1 MDIYRTLAHELV
13 HYKQKEDGKE
23 MNGNDG
29 SEIENEAN
37 ATAAVLLRQYSQK
50 IPNHGY

>member
-13 HYKQKEDGKE
+13 HYKQKENGKE

-37 ATAAVLLRQYSQK
+37 AVAAVLLRQYSQT